1 MYAPGMCILTFD
13 LLHWPYI
20 IWPGHS
26 VSEQTLWDQGLYTST
41 LYSLK
46 DDAQFA
52 VNILYMA
59 KIDFSTLRWLTT
71 P

>member
-1 MYAPGMCILTFD
+1 MRSL
-13 LLHWPYI
+13 
-20 IWPGHS
+20 
-26 VSEQTLWDQGLYTST
+26 GLYTST